1 MERRHPTW
9 AFKKE
14 LSLDTLVGIVGVAIV
29 IGGPLVVAWRS
40 AETRILTLE
49 VTQAHMQGS
58 LSRALDEGNRDRTA
72 ITTQI
77 KEVADKMT
85 SLQIDVAKIIATQA
99 LQSGRSAAK

>member
-1 MERRHPTW
+1 MERRRPLSW
-9 AFKKE
+9 SFRKE
-14 LSLDTLVGIVGVAIV
+14 LSLDTLVGIVGVAVV
-29 IGGPLVVAWRS
+29 IGGPLIVAWRS

-58 LSRALDEGNRDRTA
+58 LSRALDEGNRDRSA

-85 SLQIDVAKIIATQA
+85 ALQIDVAKIIATQA
-99 LQSGRSAAK
+99 LQARPATK